1 LPDLHFSAQKQS
13 VPILPI
19 CSSALL
25 CFLHNV
31 RNIYTDFD
39 HLDGQDAPAPQK
51 ARPQGAGTP
60 RLQDFPKGQLPKVN
74 SLDSANFRMSDGTT
88 KKPGFIGKIFGRHGS
103 LDRSTDGGD
112 NNEESRNFDTI
123 DSLQLQPCPFIRPV
137 PGKRM
142 VARDEPNHILSISR
156 TSPVPHG
163 NTTIGRCRER
173 AEAAINESTISD
185 PEAIINE
192 SAISDP
198 EATVNESTIS
208 EPEWH
213 SYKEQ
218 SSYDD
223 SSQVDEDSEDYSII
237 VDVGKQHEFVVL
249 SSAPVGD
256 AVAVADWTLYIN
268 FYSRVSKIQIP
279 HIILSNQ

>member
-1 LPDLHFSAQKQS
+1 
-13 VPILPI
+13 
-19 CSSALL
+19 
-25 CFLHNV
+25 
-31 RNIYTDFD
+31 
-39 HLDGQDAPAPQK
+39 
-51 ARPQGAGTP
+51 
-60 RLQDFPKGQLPKVN
+60 
-74 SLDSANFRMSDGTT
+74 MSDGTT

-112 NNEESRNFDTI
+112 HGEESRNFDPI
-123 DSLQLQPCPFIRPV
+123 DSLPLQPCPFIRPV

-163 NTTIGRCRER
+163 NTSIGRCRER

-185 PEAIINE
+185 PEAT
-192 SAISDP
+192 S
-198 EATVNESTIS
+198 NESTIS

-223 SSQVDEDSEDYSII
+223 SSQVDEDSEDYSIS
-237 VDVGKQHEFVVL
+237 VDVGQQHEFVVL

-268 FYSRVSKIQIP
+268 FYSRVSNTNSSY
-279 HIILSNQ
+279 IISLNQ